1 MSGVLR
7 TTPLAFVDGGYCEVP
22 EDQAQVW
29 SNTHY
34 QEGVP
39 RYGSGWFP
47 AYVRV
52 PKIEGQSF
60 PVDLQHRYLTRAD
73 AEAGMAAYIKQEGL

>member
-1 MSGVLR
+1 MTEILR
-7 TTPLAFVDGGYCEVP
+7 TTPQAFIDTGYCEVP
-22 EDQAQVW
+22 EDRAEVW
-29 SNTHY
+29 SNSHY
-34 QEGVP
+34 QENVP

-52 PKIEGQSF
+52 PRIEGQSF
-60 PVDLQHRYLTRAD
+60 PVDLEHRYRTRAE